1 MKKNS
6 IGYLEGL
13 VKRGVRVKMP
23 ALRDFRYRDRGIE
36 HIVKKIVPT
45 DHDTL
50 MKISKQASWLIMNAP
65 EEYVYGEMID
75 VDNAVASNL
84 KMYLTKYANSYLNR
98 MSQ

>member
-6 IGYLEGL
+6 IRHFEGL
-13 VKRGVRVKMP
+13 VKRGVRGKVS

-36 HIVKKIVPT
+36 HIVTKIVPT

-50 MKISKQASWLIMNAP
+50 MKISKQSSWLIMNAP

>member
-6 IGYLEGL
+6 IRHFEGL
-13 VKRGVRVKMP
+13 VKRGVRGKMP
-23 ALRDFRYRDRGIE
+23 ALRDFRYRDRGIK

-50 MKISKQASWLIMNAP
+50 MKISKQSSWLIMNAP

-98 MSQ
+98 MHQ